1 MSTMIFLN
9 SMVTGPVLNSNSVKD
24 YKPLVKEEKSDTNK
38 PISFYS
44 KQDALPMAEYAKEG
58 KTILNNSFFKTA
70 SQEEVMKDIAKYKN
84 NPDMQ
89 AKTIFYALMAS
100 GNGMGTN
107 EEGMNAAIYSIN
119 AKNLPLVEKY
129 VKERIGVSLSE
140 YIDSELSKGESKD
153 LYRHINQFKK

>member
-1 MSTMIFLN
+1 
-9 SMVTGPVLNSNSVKD
+9 
-24 YKPLVKEEKSDTNK
+24 
-38 PISFYS
+38 
-44 KQDALPMAEYAKEG
+44 
-58 KTILNNSFFKTA
+58 
-70 SQEEVMKDIAKYKN
+70 
-84 NPDMQ
+84 
-89 AKTIFYALMAS
+89 MAS